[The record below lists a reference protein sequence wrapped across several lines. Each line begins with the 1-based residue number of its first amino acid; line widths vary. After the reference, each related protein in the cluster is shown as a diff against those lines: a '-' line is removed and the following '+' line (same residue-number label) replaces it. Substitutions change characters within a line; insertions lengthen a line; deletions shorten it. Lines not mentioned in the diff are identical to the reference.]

1 MKTRALY
8 FLIAL
13 LAFLGL
19 GAIGGG
25 GVLILSPSGEL
36 MGMPL
41 SLLDHSPFISFLIPG
56 IVLFTFLGLGPFLL
70 IFALLK
76 KPESSFAE
84 MLNCFNDMHWSW
96 TFSIYMAF
104 ILIIWIQVQ
113 MVFIKAVSWLHAF
126 YIFLALLILFVCLL
140 PGLRKEFKKAD

>member
-1 MKTRALY
+1 MKKRALY
-8 FLIAL
+8 FLISL
-13 LAFLGL
+13 LAFLGF

-25 GVLILSPSGEL
+25 GVLILSPSGQL

-41 SLLDHSPFISFLIPG
+41 SLLDHSPFTNFLIPG
-56 IVLFTFLGLGPFLL
+56 IILFSVLGLAPFLL

-96 TFSIYMAF
+96 TFSVFMAY

-113 MVFIKAVSWLHAF
+113 MVFIQAVSWLHAF

-140 PGLRKEFKKAD
+140 PGLRQEFKKAD

>member
-1 MKTRALY
+1 MKTKALY
-8 FLIAL
+8 FLIFL

-25 GVLILSPSGEL
+25 GVLILSPSGQL

-41 SLLDHSPFISFLIPG
+41 SLLEHSPFTSFLIPG
-56 IVLFTFLGLGPFLL
+56 IILFTMLGLAPFLL

-104 ILIIWIQVQ
+104 VLIIWIQVQ
-113 MVFIKAVSWLHAF
+113 MVFLQTVSWLHTF

>member
-1 MKTRALY
+1 MV
-8 FLIAL
+8 
-13 LAFLGL
+13 FLGL

-41 SLLDHSPFISFLIPG
+41 SLLDHSPFTSFLIPG

-84 MLNCFNDMHWSW
+84 MLNCFRDMHWSW
-96 TFSIYMAF
+96 TFSVYMAF

-113 MVFIKAVSWLHAF
+113 MVFIQAVSWLHAF

>member
-1 MKTRALY
+1 MKKRALY
-8 FLIAL
+8 FLIPL

-25 GVLILSPSGEL
+25 GVLILSPSGQL

-41 SLLDHSPFISFLIPG
+41 SLLDHLPFTNFLIPG
-56 IVLFTFLGLGPFLL
+56 IILFSVLGLAPFLL
-70 IFALLK
+70 IFALSK
-76 KPESSFAE
+76 KPKSSFAE
-84 MLNCFNDMHWSW
+84 MLNCFDDMHWSW
-96 TFSIYMAF
+96 TFSVYMAF

-113 MVFIKAVSWLHAF
+113 MVFIQAVSWLHAF

-140 PGLRKEFKKAD
+140 PGLRQEFKKAD

>member
-8 FLIAL
+8 FLIFL

-36 MGMPL
+36 IGMPL
-41 SLLDHSPFISFLIPG
+41 SLLDHSPFTSFLIPG

-76 KPESSFAE
+76 KPEGSFAE

-96 TFSIYMAF
+96 TFSVYMAF

-113 MVFIKAVSWLHAF
+113 MVFIQAVSWLHAF

-140 PGLRKEFKKAD
+140 PGLRKEYKKAA